1 MATPLTLIILGIR
14 EKRKK
19 EENMKNREIMMRRLE
34 RAEGGIEKL
43 NFILS
48 RQGSREQFE
57 ETLQEVRELIQETK
71 AFVQQEPLGPGE
83 INQY

>member
-1 MATPLTLIILGIR
+1 LATPLTLIILGIR
-14 EKRKK
+14 EKRKR